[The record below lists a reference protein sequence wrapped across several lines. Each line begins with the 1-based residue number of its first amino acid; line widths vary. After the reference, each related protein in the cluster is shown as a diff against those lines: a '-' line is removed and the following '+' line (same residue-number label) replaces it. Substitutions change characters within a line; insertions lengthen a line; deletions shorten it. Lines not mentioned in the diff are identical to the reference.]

1 MPAGQQKSKGQLR
14 EFAALT
20 NRIFALSVQNNVYI
34 KSFLVLTFIVFQ
46 VIQGEA
52 EKRVHKMNNAEIKE
66 LLEIIKLQ
74 NDLADRYFSHVQLG
88 KQDIISSEPDR
99 NAVADFRRGQSLEQ
113 ITAKRGLIDNL
124 IAKLEASLE
133 GKG

>member
-1 MPAGQQKSKGQLR
+1 
-14 EFAALT
+14 
-20 NRIFALSVQNNVYI
+20 
-34 KSFLVLTFIVFQ
+34 
-46 VIQGEA
+46 
-52 EKRVHKMNNAEIKE
+52 MNNAEIKE
-66 LLEIIKLQ
+66 LLEIMKLQ
-74 NDLADRYFSHVQLG
+74 NDLAGRYFSHVQLG

-113 ITAKRGLIDNL
+113 ITAKRGLIDDL